1 MCDLVLY
8 LAFCDSE
15 VLGFESKIY
24 ELTVQ
29 SLNFPSPVQL
39 NVMWVSPWIVD
50 PLIPFLSHSQMMVN
64 GGLRF
69 GKRNAL

>member
-1 MCDLVLY
+1 MCDLAPY

-24 ELTVQ
+24 ELIVQ
-29 SLNFPSPVQL
+29 SLNFPGLVQL

-50 PLIPFLSHSQMMVN
+50 PQIPFLSHSQMMVN
-64 GGLRF
+64 GDLRF
-69 GKRNAL
+69 GKGNAL